1 MHRTYVSKSELSGKL
16 WTSGDDD
23 VSAGS
28 VWVKCTV
35 LVSDIDHER
44 GSACAGLG
52 EVCAVSVPASQFCCK
67 PTASLK
73 TVF

>member
-23 VSAGS
+23 VSVGS
-28 VWVKCTV
+28 VWVKCTI

-52 EVCAVSVPASQFCCK
+52 
-67 PTASLK
+67 
-73 TVF
+73 